1 MILFLLIL
9 ICIGFFSLTFS
20 IISFLD
26 ENFTGGAI
34 GVIAFVLCMIGVY
47 FLASNQIKR
56 ENPKEEKKE
65 KTIVINPSEYSISK
79 EIYKTERNDT
89 IFIDTVYVFN
99 KKNKIEWIKKDL
111 MNFPQNFYR
120 LMTKRNWLLSK

>member
-99 KKNKIEWIKKDL
+99 KKIK
-111 MNFPQNFYR
+111 
-120 LMTKRNWLLSK
+120 

>member
-20 IISFLD
+20 IIPFLD

-99 KKNKIEWIKKDL
+99 KKIK
-111 MNFPQNFYR
+111 
-120 LMTKRNWLLSK
+120 

>member
-1 MILFLLIL
+1 MILFLFLLIL

-34 GVIAFVLCMIGVY
+34 GVAFVLYMIGVY

-99 KKNKIEWIKKDL
+99 KKIE
-111 MNFPQNFYR
+111 
-120 LMTKRNWLLSK
+120 

>member
-79 EIYKTERNDT
+79 EIHKTERNDT

-99 KKNKIEWIKKDL
+99 KKIE
-111 MNFPQNFYR
+111 
-120 LMTKRNWLLSK
+120 